1 MYLKLINMEK
11 NGVLEAEGKFIIEYD
26 EEKKV
31 VTISTPGN
39 NRIEISDD
47 AKSITLKD
55 QHRNE
60 IVMNDNGIKL
70 TSGKDIVLKAQG
82 NISIEASG
90 KFKAKA
96 VQDMAIEGM
105 NVNIKADL
113 NAKVIGRATAE
124 LSASGQT
131 TVKGAMVMIN

>member
-1 MYLKLINMEK
+1 MHLKLINMEK
-11 NGVLEAEGKFIIEYD
+11 NGVLEAGGKFVIEYD
-26 EEKKV
+26 EEKNV

-47 AKSITLKD
+47 ARSITLKD

-70 TSGKDIVLKAQG
+70 TSGKDIVLKARG
-82 NISIEASG
+82 NISIESSG
-90 KFKAKA
+90 KFKAKTD
-96 VQDMAIEGM
+96 QDMEIEGV
-105 NVNIKADL
+105 NVNIKAKVS
-113 NAKVIGRATAE
+113 AKVIGSASAE

-131 TVKGAMVMIN
+131 TVKGAIVMIN

>member
-1 MYLKLINMEK
+1 MGK
-11 NGVLEAEGKFIIEYD
+11 NGVLGAGGKFVIEYD

-39 NRIEISDD
+39 NLIEISDD

-70 TSGKDIVLKAQG
+70 TSAKDIVLKAQG
-82 NISIEASG
+82 DISIEAPG
-90 KFKAKA
+90 KLKVKAMHD
-96 VQDMAIEGM
+96 VAIEGM
-105 NVNIKADL
+105 NINVKAQEC
-113 NAKVIGRATAE
+113 AKVTGTALAE

-131 TVKGAMVMIN
+131 TVKGGMVMIN